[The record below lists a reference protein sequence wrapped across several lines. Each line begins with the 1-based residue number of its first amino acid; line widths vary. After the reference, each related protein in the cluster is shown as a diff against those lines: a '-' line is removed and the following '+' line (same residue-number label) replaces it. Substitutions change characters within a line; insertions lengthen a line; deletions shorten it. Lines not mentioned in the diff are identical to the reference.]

1 VEGVKEKTGTDSDDE
16 FLKAL
21 DAVFSSADLVMN
33 AVLHKTHILIPHR
46 LGVNSEEIVV
56 DANLV
61 KLFTLKHNEKL
72 NLDVVSVEPTEVKV
86 DRVLAE
92 KDVSGNYTSL
102 VFMNRGEVV
111 DYISIPPLWI
121 DDVALIIGNKDLM
134 RTISEKIPDISVH
147 LEDPIVISQAS
158 DRQALISLGRDALIG
173 LNYIETPS
181 TNTPVIVRMPV
192 NGRVV
197 KGCWIYRLPQ
207 FKDVL
212 GYHILIPESSV
223 VLELN
228 IRGKPALLPLVRV
241 MSKQAFTSEL
251 KTLEDSPSL
260 SEELIKELSQGVRK
274 YSEVILYLTGVATV
288 LLKTYLQF

>member
-1 VEGVKEKTGTDSDDE
+1 MEGVKERAGAASDDE

-46 LGVNSEEIVV
+46 PGTNFEEIAV

-61 KLFTLKHNEKL
+61 KLFTLKRNERL

-86 DRVLAE
+86 DRVFAE

-134 RTISEKIPDISVH
+134 KTISEKIPDIATH
-147 LEDPIVISQAS
+147 LEDPIVVSQAS
-158 DRQALISLGRDALIG
+158 DRQTLVSLGRDALIG

-181 TNTPVIVRMPV
+181 KNTPVIVRMPV
-192 NGRVV
+192 DGRMV

-212 GYHILIPESSV
+212 GYHILTPESFV

-228 IRGKPALLPLVRV
+228 IRGKPTLLPLVRK

-251 KTLEDSPSL
+251 KTLEDSPDL
-260 SEELIKELSQGVRK
+260 SEELIKELSQSVRK
-274 YSEVILYLTGVATV
+274 HSEVILYLAGIATV
-288 LLKTYLQF
+288 LWKMRFQS